1 MRKAAGSRPQSNYG
15 QAARNNNQ
23 KVAEGNNERNN
34 YNRVVAKARPVGS
47 ALGQKKATPSVAEG
61 NNNFN
66 DKAKDAISKIFD
78 KPAAEKKVSPTP

>member
-1 MRKAAGSRPQSNYG
+1 M
-15 QAARNNNQ
+15 
-23 KVAEGNNERNN
+23 
-34 YNRVVAKARPVGS
+34 VAKARPVGS
-47 ALGQKKATPSVAEG
+47 AIGQKKATPSVGEG